1 MQSTLEGAGDSS
13 SIITKKANTDP
24 TPLKKARTG
33 TPSSP
38 LPTFKVFELF
48 VFEMTLEI

>member
-1 MQSTLEGAGDSS
+1 MQSALEGAGDSS

-33 TPSSP
+33 TPSP